1 MLGSKFDGYLEM
13 VRDQIKS
20 LIQRVEKKPA
30 NGGLSSYEVYG
41 TQKELMKLKALDE
54 KLQVLYKE
62 LEFQIESNSKIK
74 LITDEINTIL
84 NEADVYSSMIEP
96 SLYKAVVKVGKDKVE
111 NEIYRSIFKTI
122 DPETKEAVKIELRKT
137 VRRGDDILLK
147 QIDETEIKK
156 EFIAE
161 MRRRIGE

>member
-20 LIQRVEKKPA
+20 LIHRFEKKPA
-30 NGGLSSYEVYG
+30 NGGQSFYEVYG
-41 TQKELMKLKALDE
+41 TQKELLKLRALDE
-54 KLQVLYKE
+54 KLQVLYKD
-62 LEFQIESNSKIK
+62 LEFQIDSNTKIK
-74 LITDEINTIL
+74 EITDEINTIL
-84 NEADVYSSMIEP
+84 NEADVYSSLIEP
-96 SLYKAVVKVGKDKVE
+96 SLYKAVVKIGKEKVE

-147 QIDETEIKK
+147 EIDETEIKK

-161 MRRRIGE
+161 MRKRLGY